1 LLRSSSI
8 SKRFSP
14 LGLSA
19 IGQSNLVGANPAT
32 PSTQPKFHRNIR
44 WWRGQDHLLHKKLI
58 TVTGSRHYEE
68 TLANIGFDKLFSEEE
83 ANELIPR
90 LEILMRQLQMQATS
104 LRARIDELSVTDPSI
119 LHCAMSEI
127 VGRYPELR
135 SFATNMADA
144 AAQIESFG
152 CILKDIDL
160 GLIDF
165 PYDAD
170 DEVVFLCWQFGEPR
184 VVAWH
189 SVNGGF
195 SERQPLAGAP
205 NRWLN

>member
-1 LLRSSSI
+1 M
-8 SKRFSP
+8 
-14 LGLSA
+14 
-19 IGQSNLVGANPAT
+19 
-32 PSTQPKFHRNIR
+32 PK
-44 WWRGQDHLLHKKLI
+44 
-58 TVTGSRHYEE
+58 
-68 TLANIGFDKLFSEEE
+68 IGFDKLFSEEE

-104 LRARIDELSVTDPSI
+104 LRARIDELSVNDPSI
-119 LHCAMSEI
+119 LDCTMSKI

-189 SVNGGF
+189 SVNSGF
-195 SERQPLAGAP
+195 SERQPMPGAP
-205 NRWLN
+205 DRCLN

>member
-1 LLRSSSI
+1 L
-8 SKRFSP
+8 P
-14 LGLSA
+14 
-19 IGQSNLVGANPAT
+19 
-32 PSTQPKFHRNIR
+32 NI
-44 WWRGQDHLLHKKLI
+44 
-58 TVTGSRHYEE
+58 E
-68 TLANIGFDKLFSEEE
+68 FDRLFSEEE

-119 LHCAMSEI
+119 VHSAMSEI
-127 VGRYPELR
+127 VGRYPELH

-165 PYDAD
+165 PYDAG
-170 DEVVFLCWQFGEPR
+170 DEVVFLCWQFGESR

-189 SVNGGF
+189 SVDTGF
-195 SERQPLAGAP
+195 SERQPLPGAP

>member
-1 LLRSSSI
+1 M
-8 SKRFSP
+8 P
-14 LGLSA
+14 
-19 IGQSNLVGANPAT
+19 
-32 PSTQPKFHRNIR
+32 
-44 WWRGQDHLLHKKLI
+44 
-58 TVTGSRHYEE
+58 
-68 TLANIGFDKLFSEEE
+68 NIGFDKLFSEEE

-104 LRARIDELSVTDPSI
+104 LRARIDELSVDDPSI
-119 LHCAMSEI
+119 LHSAMSEI

-165 PYDAD
+165 PYDSGED
-170 DEVVFLCWQFGEPR
+170 VVFLCWQFGESR

-189 SVNGGF
+189 SVDTGF
-195 SERQPLAGAP
+195 SERQPLPGAP
-205 NRWLN
+205 DRYLN

>member
-1 LLRSSSI
+1 L
-8 SKRFSP
+8 P
-14 LGLSA
+14 
-19 IGQSNLVGANPAT
+19 
-32 PSTQPKFHRNIR
+32 NI
-44 WWRGQDHLLHKKLI
+44 
-58 TVTGSRHYEE
+58 
-68 TLANIGFDKLFSEEE
+68 AFDRLFSEEE

-119 LHCAMSEI
+119 VHSAMSEI
-127 VGRYPELR
+127 VGRYPELH

-165 PYDAD
+165 PYDAG
-170 DEVVFLCWQFGEPR
+170 DEVVFLCWQFGESR

-189 SVNGGF
+189 SVDTGF
-195 SERQPLAGAP
+195 SERQALPGAP

>member
-1 LLRSSSI
+1 M
-8 SKRFSP
+8 P
-14 LGLSA
+14 
-19 IGQSNLVGANPAT
+19 
-32 PSTQPKFHRNIR
+32 
-44 WWRGQDHLLHKKLI
+44 
-58 TVTGSRHYEE
+58 
-68 TLANIGFDKLFSEEE
+68 NIGFNKLFSEEE

-119 LHCAMSEI
+119 LDCTMSKI

-135 SFATNMADA
+135 SFATNMAAA

-189 SVNGGF
+189 SVNSGF
-195 SERQPLAGAP
+195 SERQPMPGAP
-205 NRWLN
+205 DRWLN

>member
-1 LLRSSSI
+1 L
-8 SKRFSP
+8 P
-14 LGLSA
+14 
-19 IGQSNLVGANPAT
+19 
-32 PSTQPKFHRNIR
+32 NIEF
-44 WWRGQDHLLHKKLI
+44 
-58 TVTGSRHYEE
+58 V
-68 TLANIGFDKLFSEEE
+68 KLFSEEE

-90 LEILMRQLQMQATS
+90 LEILMRQLQMQASS
-104 LRARIDELSVTDPSI
+104 LRARVEELAVDDPSI
-119 LHCAMSEI
+119 LHSAMSDI

-144 AAQIESFG
+144 AAQIDSLG

-165 PYDAD
+165 PYEMG
-170 DEVVFLCWQFGEPR
+170 DEIVFLCWQFGEPR

-189 SVNGGF
+189 SVDSGF
-195 SERQPLAGAP
+195 SERQSLPGAP

>member
-1 LLRSSSI
+1 L
-8 SKRFSP
+8 P
-14 LGLSA
+14 
-19 IGQSNLVGANPAT
+19 
-32 PSTQPKFHRNIR
+32 
-44 WWRGQDHLLHKKLI
+44 
-58 TVTGSRHYEE
+58 
-68 TLANIGFDKLFSEEE
+68 NIGFDKLFSEEE

-104 LRARIDELSVTDPSI
+104 LRAKIDELSVTDPSI
-119 LHCAMSEI
+119 LHSAMSEI

-135 SFATNMADA
+135 SFTTNMADA

-165 PYDAD
+165 PYDSG
-170 DEVVFLCWQFGEPR
+170 DEVVFLCWQFGESR
-184 VVAWH
+184 VIAWH
-189 SVNGGF
+189 SVDTGF
-195 SERQPLAGAP
+195 SDRQPLPGAP

>member
-1 LLRSSSI
+1 L
-8 SKRFSP
+8 P
-14 LGLSA
+14 
-19 IGQSNLVGANPAT
+19 
-32 PSTQPKFHRNIR
+32 
-44 WWRGQDHLLHKKLI
+44 
-58 TVTGSRHYEE
+58 
-68 TLANIGFDKLFSEEE
+68 NIGFDKLFSEEE

-119 LHCAMSEI
+119 LHSAMSEI

-135 SFATNMADA
+135 SFTTNMADA

-165 PYDAD
+165 PHDSG
-170 DEVVFLCWQFGEPR
+170 DEVVFLCWQFGESR

-189 SVNGGF
+189 SVDTGF
-195 SERQPLAGAP
+195 SDRQALPGAP

>member
-1 LLRSSSI
+1 L
-8 SKRFSP
+8 P
-14 LGLSA
+14 
-19 IGQSNLVGANPAT
+19 
-32 PSTQPKFHRNIR
+32 
-44 WWRGQDHLLHKKLI
+44 
-58 TVTGSRHYEE
+58 
-68 TLANIGFDKLFSEEE
+68 NIGFDKLFSEEE

-119 LHCAMSEI
+119 LDCTMSKI

-135 SFATNMADA
+135 SFATNMAAA

-189 SVNGGF
+189 SVNSGF
-195 SERQPLAGAP
+195 SERQPMPGAP
-205 NRWLN
+205 DRWLN

>member
-1 LLRSSSI
+1 M
-8 SKRFSP
+8 P
-14 LGLSA
+14 
-19 IGQSNLVGANPAT
+19 
-32 PSTQPKFHRNIR
+32 
-44 WWRGQDHLLHKKLI
+44 
-58 TVTGSRHYEE
+58 
-68 TLANIGFDKLFSEEE
+68 NIGFDKLFSEEE

-104 LRARIDELSVTDPSI
+104 LRARIDELSVDDPSI
-119 LHCAMSEI
+119 VHSAMSEI

-144 AAQIESFG
+144 ASQIESFG

-165 PYDAD
+165 PYDAG
-170 DEVVFLCWQFGEPR
+170 DEIVFLCWQFGESR

-189 SVNGGF
+189 SVDTGF
-195 SERQPLAGAP
+195 SDRQALPGAP

>member
-1 LLRSSSI
+1 M
-8 SKRFSP
+8 P
-14 LGLSA
+14 
-19 IGQSNLVGANPAT
+19 
-32 PSTQPKFHRNIR
+32 
-44 WWRGQDHLLHKKLI
+44 
-58 TVTGSRHYEE
+58 
-68 TLANIGFDKLFSEEE
+68 NIGFDKLFSEEE

-104 LRARIDELSVTDPSI
+104 LRARIDELSVDDPSI
-119 LHCAMSEI
+119 VHSAMSEI

-165 PYDAD
+165 PYDSGED
-170 DEVVFLCWQFGEPR
+170 VVFLCWQFGESR

-189 SVNGGF
+189 SVDTGF
-195 SERQPLAGAP
+195 SERQPLPGAP
-205 NRWLN
+205 DRYLN

>member
-1 LLRSSSI
+1 M
-8 SKRFSP
+8 P
-14 LGLSA
+14 
-19 IGQSNLVGANPAT
+19 
-32 PSTQPKFHRNIR
+32 
-44 WWRGQDHLLHKKLI
+44 
-58 TVTGSRHYEE
+58 
-68 TLANIGFDKLFSEEE
+68 NIGFDRLFSEEE

-104 LRARIDELSVTDPSI
+104 LRARIEELSVDDPSI
-119 LHCAMSEI
+119 LHSAMSEI

-144 AAQIESFG
+144 ASQIESFG

-165 PYDAD
+165 PYDAGD
-170 DEVVFLCWQFGEPR
+170 DIVFLCWQFGESR

-189 SVNGGF
+189 SVDSGF
-195 SERQPLAGAP
+195 SERQPLPGAP
-205 NRWLN
+205 DRYLN

>member
-1 LLRSSSI
+1 M
-8 SKRFSP
+8 P
-14 LGLSA
+14 
-19 IGQSNLVGANPAT
+19 
-32 PSTQPKFHRNIR
+32 
-44 WWRGQDHLLHKKLI
+44 
-58 TVTGSRHYEE
+58 
-68 TLANIGFDKLFSEEE
+68 NIGFDKLFSEEE

-104 LRARIDELSVTDPSI
+104 LRAKIDELSVTDPSI
-119 LHCAMSEI
+119 LHSAMSEI
-127 VGRYPELR
+127 VGRYPELH

-165 PYDAD
+165 PYDAG
-170 DEVVFLCWQFGEPR
+170 DEVVFLCWQFGESR

-189 SVNGGF
+189 SVDTGF
-195 SERQPLAGAP
+195 SERQPLPGAP

>member
-1 LLRSSSI
+1 M
-8 SKRFSP
+8 P
-14 LGLSA
+14 
-19 IGQSNLVGANPAT
+19 
-32 PSTQPKFHRNIR
+32 
-44 WWRGQDHLLHKKLI
+44 
-58 TVTGSRHYEE
+58 
-68 TLANIGFDKLFSEEE
+68 NIGFDKLFSEEE

-104 LRARIDELSVTDPSI
+104 LRAKIDELSVTDPSI
-119 LHCAMSEI
+119 LHSAMSEI

-135 SFATNMADA
+135 SFTTNMADA

-165 PYDAD
+165 PYDSG
-170 DEVVFLCWQFGEPR
+170 DEVVFLCWQFGESR

-189 SVNGGF
+189 SVDTGF
-195 SERQPLAGAP
+195 SDRQALPGAP